1 MENVFHYEEIKK
13 FLVMWAPCFIESGA
27 EGQMLGYSFVIFGVL
42 AMVVNASRYG
52 NFRHDML
59 AFNLVLID
67 GPYKEAMVQ
76 MLEDG
81 QVKG

>member
-1 MENVFHYEEIKK
+1 
-13 FLVMWAPCFIESGA
+13 
-27 EGQMLGYSFVIFGVL
+27 MLGYSFVVFGVL
-42 AMVVNASRYG
+42 VMVVDASRYG

-59 AFNLVLID
+59 AFSLVLID
-67 GPYKEAMVQ
+67 GPYKEAVVQ